1 MLRLHV
7 IQALYGDTLIL
18 EYGTPANR
26 RYTLVDGGP
35 KTIYEDHL
43 RPMLLDISSRGGKL
57 DLVVLSHV
65 DEDHVYGL
73 LELMSDLRHQ
83 QQSAS
88 PKTID
93 IDALWHNS
101 FSGTIGRDLQNRFRQ
116 MMAAIPRS
124 GEKKMVS
131 DRANRSINQGDRLH
145 TMAKGLGIDL
155 NPHFG
160 EERLITVEGS
170 PQGVDVGNLNLRIV
184 GPTQKNL
191 RRLRKQWLKWLKDQ
205 EKRVRD
211 PDPAA
216 AERALREADTSVPN
230 LSSIMFLARADER
243 TILFTGDGRGDH
255 LLIGLDQ
262 AGLLDCEGKLHVDV
276 LKLPHHGS
284 MNNVSEEFFQAVAA
298 DHYVVS
304 ADGVKHPHPSLETL
318 VWIVQS
324 AKERGRAIKIH
335 VTNETEATRELE
347 AQYDPD
353 EYGYQLVKL
362 EPGAHA
368 LPPLELA

>member
-7 IQALYGDTLIL
+7 VQALYGDSLIL
-18 EYGTPANR
+18 EFGTPANP
-26 RYTLVDGGP
+26 RYTLIDGGP

-83 QQSAS
+83 QQSGS

-93 IDALWHNS
+93 IDGLWHNS
-101 FSGTIGRDLQNRFRQ
+101 FSGTIGRDVQTRFRQ
-116 MMAAIPRS
+116 VMATIPGS
-124 GEKKMVS
+124 GEKMMVS

-145 TMAKGLGIDL
+145 AMARGLGIDL
-155 NPHFG
+155 NPQFG
-160 EERLITVEGS
+160 EERLITVEKS
-170 PQGVDVGNLNLRIV
+170 PQAVELGNLNLHIV

-191 RRLRKQWLKWLKDQ
+191 KRLRKKWLKWLKDQ
-205 EKRVRD
+205 EKRVLD
-211 PDPAA
+211 PDPAV

-230 LSSIMFLARADER
+230 LSSIMFLAQADDT

-255 LLIGLDQ
+255 LLSGLEQ
-262 AGLLDCEGKLHVDV
+262 AGLLDAEGKLHVDA

-284 MNNVSEEFFQAVAA
+284 INNVSPEFFSKVTA

-304 ADGVKHPHPSLETL
+304 ADWEPHEHPDLKTLALLAEAVQEQGRLVK
-318 VWIVQS
+318 IY
-324 AKERGRAIKIH
+324 A
-335 VTNETEATRELE
+335 TNQTESTAAFQ
-347 AQYDPD
+347 AQYPPD
-353 EYGYQLVKL
+353 QYGYELITMK
-362 EPGAHA
+362 PGDHSMT
-368 LPPLELA
+368 LELA